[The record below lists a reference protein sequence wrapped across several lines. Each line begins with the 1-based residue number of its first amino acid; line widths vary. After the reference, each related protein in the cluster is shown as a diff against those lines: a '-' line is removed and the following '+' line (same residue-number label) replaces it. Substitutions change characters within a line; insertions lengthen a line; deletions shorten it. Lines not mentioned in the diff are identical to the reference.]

1 MNNAKMSRMPGAR
14 FVAFLLL
21 LAGMFLGAANLAH
34 AAPEVTQAMAA
45 PGLPAVTL
53 TTDGDHTQ
61 YSLTLQILALMT
73 VLTLL
78 PSLLLLM
85 TSFTRI
91 IIVLSLM
98 RQALGLTQ
106 TPSNQILIGLA
117 LFLTLFI
124 MAPVFQ
130 KSYDEG
136 IKPYMDQKI
145 TASVAIEKA
154 AEPLRTFMLNQ
165 TRQADIAL
173 FQNIGHYPAFQT
185 PKDVPYTVL
194 MAAFITSEPGYFAW

>member
-78 PSLLLLM
+78 PASQFGYTGNHFRLGYGRRDMQAGLDRLEE
-85 TSFTRI
+85 FI
-91 IIVLSLM
+91 ADGGA
-98 RQALGLTQ
+98 ALG
-106 TPSNQILIGLA
+106 
-117 LFLTLFI
+117 
-124 MAPVFQ
+124 
-130 KSYDEG
+130 
-136 IKPYMDQKI
+136 
-145 TASVAIEKA
+145 
-154 AEPLRTFMLNQ
+154 
-165 TRQADIAL
+165 
-173 FQNIGHYPAFQT
+173 
-185 PKDVPYTVL
+185 
-194 MAAFITSEPGYFAW
+194 